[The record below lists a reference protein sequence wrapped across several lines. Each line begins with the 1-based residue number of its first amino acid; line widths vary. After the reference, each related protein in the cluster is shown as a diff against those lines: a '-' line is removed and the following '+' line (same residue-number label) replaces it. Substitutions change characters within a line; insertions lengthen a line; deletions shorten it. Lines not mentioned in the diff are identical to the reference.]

1 MKAKGYIVTL
11 LGSHTPI
18 VKRPLS
24 PSHYAPFAAP
34 LRPFRR
40 LTTPHSPPHYATV
53 AHLTENQ
60 SFFHMFRPF
69 LLVHFLKKREKCT
82 YLIFLQ

>member
-18 VKRPLS
+18 VKRPIS
-24 PSHYAPFAAP
+24 PPHYAPFAAP

-40 LTTPHSPPHYATV
+40 LTTPPWRTLQKINRFYTCSAPSFSSISLKKGKNAPI
-53 AHLTENQ
+53 
-60 SFFHMFRPF
+60 SFFYSNFA
-69 LLVHFLKKREKCT
+69 
-82 YLIFLQ
+82 